1 MSAQIDRP
9 IQSHILGMLIEV
21 FPKLYAE
28 TLKNL
33 NLIQKNS
40 QNQKFN
46 KAINFFK
53 KSEIMQY
60 YS

>member
-1 MSAQIDRP
+1 MNAQIDRP

-40 QNQKFN
+40 QNQK
-46 KAINFFK
+46 
-53 KSEIMQY
+53 
-60 YS
+60 